1 MTIFEKIEA
10 DMNAVEGTALEKLM
24 ESFYHTAMKYCN
36 NPNKYLEDK
45 LLYYFGINVDDYKCK
60 DEKQLDE
67 IGKDITVMLNALY
80 LGKITCATC
89 YMKRI
94 LEKSRNVENSPVIIA
109 FAKNVDMIIRSCM
122 FTSPVLKAS
131 HALIDEFHLF
141 QHLSTITDIQ
151 HSLEWS
157 ARDNLVAV
165 LFEHLFKK
173 ESDYPK
179 DDPKPLPK
187 PFGGVMI
194 DSGFVKADND
204 KPTAIEPPTPSSTP
218 SVDTIINAPRKGTS
232 PYLPDIDAH
241 AKVFVEQNNVIT
253 YLDESNGLYWCVM
266 EGIVQRKTSKK
277 WSIYNTRYSAATPC
291 GYITFF
297 DAIDRFYNNV
307 LIDNTQ
313 LFGWMTKLNTFIS
326 VLRANISY
334 FRTSRARLN
343 YVTSSVDGC
352 QINMV
357 LEEVCDRIKQYPK
370 IKELCKSCP
379 TEHDPFD
386 EINRL
391 YRLIAANYY
400 NLVDITFDKSSDQVK
415 LSTPPE
421 KKQKHDETRL
431 LDVDILARKFL
442 RDASATHTTD
452 TIDSQTELYWD
463 VFDGISELNTDK
475 KWSIF
480 SDPNKDGDIAFFD
493 AIHRFYKGV
502 LIHEDE
508 FGTPSGEVK
517 INTFIAMLRANFSC
531 FRNPVDTDIHYLT
544 PQTGSTRRICL
555 EIRDRLILRGLY
567 STPVCPETQF
577 NPAIYLNYLFKLIEA
592 NYHKL
597 LSE

>member
-10 DMNAVEGTALEKLM
+10 DMNTVEGTALEKLM

-36 NPNKYLEDK
+36 KPNKYLEDK

-80 LGKITCATC
+80 LGKITCATY

-94 LEKSRNVENSPVIIA
+94 LKKSRNVESSPIITA
-109 FAKNVDMIIRSCM
+109 FSKNVDMIIRSCM

-151 HSLEWS
+151 RSLEWS

-165 LFEHLFKK
+165 LFEHLFRK

-179 DDPKPLPK
+179 DDPKPVQKLS
-187 PFGGVMI
+187 GGTMI
-194 DSGFVKADND
+194 DSGFAKGDND
-204 KPTAIEPPTPSSTP
+204 KPTTIEPSTPSSTP
-218 SVDTIINAPRKGTS
+218 SVDTIASAPRKEMS
-232 PYLPDIDAH
+232 P
-241 AKVFVEQNNVIT
+241 
-253 YLDESNGLYWCVM
+253 S
-266 EGIVQRKTSKK
+266 
-277 WSIYNTRYSAATPC
+277 
-291 GYITFF
+291 
-297 DAIDRFYNNV
+297 
-307 LIDNTQ
+307 
-313 LFGWMTKLNTFIS
+313 
-326 VLRANISY
+326 
-334 FRTSRARLN
+334 
-343 YVTSSVDGC
+343 
-352 QINMV
+352 
-357 LEEVCDRIKQYPK
+357 
-370 IKELCKSCP
+370 
-379 TEHDPFD
+379 
-386 EINRL
+386 
-391 YRLIAANYY
+391 
-400 NLVDITFDKSSDQVK
+400 
-415 LSTPPE
+415 E

-431 LDVDILARKFL
+431 LDVDILAQKFL
-442 RDASATHTTD
+442 RDASATHATD

-480 SDPNKDGDIAFFD
+480 SDPSKNGDIAFFD

-502 LIHEDE
+502 LIREDE

-531 FRNPVDTDIHYLT
+531 FRDPVDTDIHYLT
-544 PQTGSTRRICL
+544 PQTGSIRRICL
-555 EIRDRLILRGLY
+555 DIRDRLILRGLY
-567 STPVCPETQF
+567 STSVCPETQF